1 MCTRMSALTVVAFL
15 ALTSFALAQGTTGTL
30 SGTLTDSSGAVMPGV
45 TVTLSGPSLQGV
57 RTTVSDE
64 QGFYR
69 FRNVPP
75 GPDYSIT
82 ATLSGFRDAGQAN
95 IRVFL
100 GQEGTINVTL
110 TPAGVTEAVV
120 VQASSPLVDVRQ
132 TSTGINITSEQFET
146 LPTARNFQQ
155 LTAMAP
161 SVTLEMGD
169 HD

>member
-100 GQEGTINVTL
+100 GQEGDHQRDTD
-110 TPAGVTEAVV
+110 AGRRDR
-120 VQASSPLVDVRQ
+120 SGRGRRRRHRW
-132 TSTGINITSEQFET
+132 ST
-146 LPTARNFQQ
+146 
-155 LTAMAP
+155 
-161 SVTLEMGD
+161 
-169 HD
+169 